1 MRSVMVGEKVW
12 CLDQGLFL
20 VCVSSRNGNVVME
33 VCSDVFGLV
42 RRYIFDVHILECSFG
57 SC

>member
-1 MRSVMVGEKVW
+1 M
-12 CLDQGLFL
+12 
-20 VCVSSRNGNVVME
+20 CVSSRHGNVVMG

-57 SC
+57 SG

>member
-1 MRSVMVGEKVW
+1 MIWKKVW

-20 VCVSSRNGNVVME
+20 VCVSSRHKYVVMG

-42 RRYIFDVHILECSFG
+42 RLCIFDVHI
-57 SC
+57 